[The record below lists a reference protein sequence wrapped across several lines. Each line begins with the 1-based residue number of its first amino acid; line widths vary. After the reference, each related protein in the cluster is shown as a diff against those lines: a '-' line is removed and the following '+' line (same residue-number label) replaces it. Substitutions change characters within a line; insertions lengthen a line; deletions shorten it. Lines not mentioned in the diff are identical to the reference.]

1 MKWFERFK
9 FALVLCSIGSRCVI
23 GKMKAWDKKMWRC
36 KGDQESAHLCFAR
49 MLTSCHL
56 FFQVSQNGSWYLCN
70 TAMHCAVTVAEYLG
84 NFWWESWSGS
94 IKMMLR
100 IPETCWLSLVLPF
113 ASCSIDIHF
122 TVYAAFA
129 LASFLRRGSEH
140 LMMYRARCMAT
151 SDIRRNGIR
160 ESHSE
165 GLIIDPKST
174 LLCKPF
180 ECQWN
185 SGQTNHYESPMPVRW
200 CSGDLT
206 ATKFFKRTEVAA
218 EAYLKLYCSVKFWSS
233 LGCIN
238 C

>member
-23 GKMKAWDKKMWRC
+23 DKMKAWDKKMWRC

-70 TAMHCAVTVAEYLG
+70 TTMHCAVTVAEYLG

-129 LASFLRRGSEH
+129 LAFIPQAGQRAPDDVPGEVHGDQWYSSEWNQRIAQWRINYRSQIHTLVQAFRMPMKLGANESLRVTHASP
-140 LMMYRARCMAT
+140 LV
-151 SDIRRNGIR
+151 
-160 ESHSE
+160 
-165 GLIIDPKST
+165 
-174 LLCKPF
+174 
-180 ECQWN
+180 QWWLDCN
-185 SGQTNHYESPMPVRW
+185 QVLQTNR
-200 CSGDLT
+200 SGCRSL
-206 ATKFFKRTEVAA
+206 F
-218 EAYLKLYCSVKFWSS
+218 EALL
-233 LGCIN
+233 
-238 C
+238 